1 MLAKSSRA
9 LVKFLILVSI
19 ASTAH
24 ADVNIPLSAT
34 NGVRQDYQGNTSV
47 VAVVVNMF
55 KAVEGSLSHE
65 DKQTHIM
72 TVIHALQN
80 SDNGEVSEWYNPS
93 TDSAGR
99 VSIVMTYPVQG
110 GVCRRFFTEVRIKHR
125 IREFSEQGCH
135 TMDSRYWSFSR

>member
-1 MLAKSSRA
+1 MLAKSFQA

-24 ADVNIPLSAT
+24 ADVNVPLSAT
-34 NGVRQDYQGNTSV
+34 NGVRQDYQSNTSV
-47 VAVVVNMF
+47 LAIVFNMF
-55 KAVEGSLSHE
+55 KAVDGALSYE

-72 TVIHALQN
+72 TIIHALQN
-80 SDNGEVSEWYNPS
+80 SDNGEVSEWHNPS
-93 TDSAGR
+93 TDSSGR

-110 GVCRRFFTEVRIKHR
+110 GVCRRFFTEIRIKQR
-125 IREFSEQGCH
+125 VREFNEQGCH